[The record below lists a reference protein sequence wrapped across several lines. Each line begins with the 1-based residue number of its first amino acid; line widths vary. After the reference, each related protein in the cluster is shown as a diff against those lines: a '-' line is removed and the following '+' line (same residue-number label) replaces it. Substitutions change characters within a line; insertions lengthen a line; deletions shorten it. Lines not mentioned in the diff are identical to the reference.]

1 MKDDTEHLLISKE
14 RKMNFQKQ
22 LEETKK
28 DSLKKSRLGVQTTIL
43 VWGNIQKLS
52 RRCIKQLILPGLE
65 LEELET
71 LEETLDISLT

>member
-28 DSLKKSRLGVQTTIL
+28 DSLKKSRFGVQTTIL